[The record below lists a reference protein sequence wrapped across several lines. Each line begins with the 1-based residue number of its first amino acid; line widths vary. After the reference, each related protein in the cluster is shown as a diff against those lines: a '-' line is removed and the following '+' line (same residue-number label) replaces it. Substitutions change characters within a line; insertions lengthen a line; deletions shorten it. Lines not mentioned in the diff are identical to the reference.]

1 MLRQYSTLAVRF
13 SLVLL
18 PASQWVSYYWL
29 EICSGEI
36 NQYFSK
42 AGPPDGTKVTR
53 EGKRRS
59 GGKKMEAI
67 TLNANVRKTIRK
79 RVKVLRRQGL
89 LPAVMYGAGV
99 EPLPLELDEKVASRV
114 LAKVGR
120 STLIDLKVGKDTHKV
135 LVREFQRD
143 VIRRDILHVDFLVV
157 AMDVVI
163 RAVVPVMLVGESPA
177 VEELGGIIV
186 SGLNE
191 IEVEALPSDLPEQV
205 TVDIEALTTMNDVV
219 TAGDLVL
226 GAKVTLITDPDETL
240 ANVIA
245 QMAEE
250 EVEEEEVEEL
260 EEGVEPEMV
269 DEEDGAEES
278 SEEE

>member
-1 MLRQYSTLAVRF
+1 
-13 SLVLL
+13 
-18 PASQWVSYYWL
+18 
-29 EICSGEI
+29 
-36 NQYFSK
+36 
-42 AGPPDGTKVTR
+42 
-53 EGKRRS
+53 
-59 GGKKMEAI
+59 MEAV

-79 RVKVLRRQGL
+79 QVKALRRQGL

-99 EPLPLELDEKVASRV
+99 EPLPLELDEKAASRA
-114 LAKVGR
+114 LANVGR

-163 RAVVPVMLVGESPA
+163 RAVVPVVLVGEAPA
-177 VEELGGIIV
+177 MEELGGIIV

-191 IEVEALPSDLPEQV
+191 IEVEALPADLPEQV
-205 TVDIEALTTMNDVV
+205 SGDIEAVLSMNDVI

-226 GAKVTLITDPDETL
+226 GAKVTLITDPDETI

-245 QMAEE
+245 QMVEE
-250 EVEEEEVEEL
+250 EVEEVEVEEL

-269 DEEDGAEES
+269 DEEDGVEES
-278 SEEE
+278 PEEE

>member
-1 MLRQYSTLAVRF
+1 
-13 SLVLL
+13 
-18 PASQWVSYYWL
+18 
-29 EICSGEI
+29 
-36 NQYFSK
+36 
-42 AGPPDGTKVTR
+42 
-53 EGKRRS
+53 
-59 GGKKMEAI
+59 MEAV
-67 TLNANVRKTIRK
+67 TLDANVRKTIRK
-79 RVKVLRRQGL
+79 QVKALRRQGI

-114 LAKVGR
+114 LANVGR

-143 VIRRDILHVDFLVV
+143 VIRRNILHVDFLVV

-163 RAVVPVMLVGESPA
+163 GAVVPVVLVGEAP
-177 VEELGGIIV
+177 VMEELGGIVV

-205 TVDIEALTTMNDVV
+205 SVDIESLVSMNDVI

-226 GAKVTLITDPDETL
+226 GERVTLVTDPDETI

-250 EVEEEEVEEL
+250 VIEEVEVEEL
-260 EEGVEPEMV
+260 EEGVEPEEA
-269 DEEDGAEES
+269 DEEEGEES
-278 SEEE
+278 PAESKSKTYSE

>member
-1 MLRQYSTLAVRF
+1 
-13 SLVLL
+13 
-18 PASQWVSYYWL
+18 
-29 EICSGEI
+29 
-36 NQYFSK
+36 
-42 AGPPDGTKVTR
+42 
-53 EGKRRS
+53 
-59 GGKKMEAI
+59 MEVV

-79 RVKVLRRQGL
+79 QVKALRRQGF

-114 LAKVGR
+114 LSNVGR
-120 STLIDLKVGKDTHKV
+120 STLIDLQVGKDTHKV

-143 VIRRDILHVDFLVV
+143 VIRRNILHVDFLVV

-163 RAVVPVMLVGESPA
+163 SAVVPVVLVGEAPA
-177 VEELGGIIV
+177 MEELGGIIV

-205 TVDIEALTTMNDVV
+205 TVDIESLVSMNDVI

-226 GAKVTLITDPDETL
+226 GERVVLVTDPDETI

-250 EVEEEEVEEL
+250 VVEEVEVEEL
-260 EEGVEPEMV
+260 EEGVEPEEA
-269 DEEDGAEES
+269 DEEEGEES
-278 SEEE
+278 PEEE

>member
-1 MLRQYSTLAVRF
+1 
-13 SLVLL
+13 
-18 PASQWVSYYWL
+18 
-29 EICSGEI
+29 
-36 NQYFSK
+36 
-42 AGPPDGTKVTR
+42 
-53 EGKRRS
+53 
-59 GGKKMEAI
+59 MEAV

-79 RVKVLRRQGL
+79 QVKALRRQGL

-99 EPLPLELDEKVASRV
+99 EPLPLELDEKAASRA
-114 LAKVGR
+114 LANVGR

-163 RAVVPVMLVGESPA
+163 RAVVPVVLVGEAPA
-177 VEELGGIIV
+177 MEELGGIIV

-205 TVDIEALTTMNDVV
+205 SVDIEALVSMNDVI

-226 GAKVTLITDPDETL
+226 GAKVTLITDPDETI

-245 QMAEE
+245 QMVEE
-250 EVEEEEVEEL
+250 EVEEVEVEEL

-269 DEEDGAEES
+269 DEEDGVEES
-278 SEEE
+278 PEEE

>member
-1 MLRQYSTLAVRF
+1 
-13 SLVLL
+13 
-18 PASQWVSYYWL
+18 
-29 EICSGEI
+29 
-36 NQYFSK
+36 
-42 AGPPDGTKVTR
+42 
-53 EGKRRS
+53 
-59 GGKKMEAI
+59 MEVV

-79 RVKVLRRQGL
+79 QVKALRRQGF

-114 LAKVGR
+114 LSNVGR
-120 STLIDLKVGKDTHKV
+120 STLIDLQVGKDTHKV

-143 VIRRDILHVDFLVV
+143 VIRRNILHVDFLVV

-163 RAVVPVMLVGESPA
+163 SAVVPVVLVGEAPA
-177 VEELGGIIV
+177 MEELGGIVV

-205 TVDIEALTTMNDVV
+205 TVDIESLVSMNDVI

-226 GAKVTLITDPDETL
+226 GERVVLVTDPDETI

-250 EVEEEEVEEL
+250 VVEEVEVEEL
-260 EEGVEPEMV
+260 EEGVEPEEA
-269 DEEDGAEES
+269 DEEEGEES
-278 SEEE
+278 PEEE